1 MIKILGPRLPFPKK
15 NLQKSLED
23 FISGMDFKTGPIF
36 YYLVNDD
43 DLLEINKRFL
53 NHYDLTDI
61 ITFDYSDKEILSG
74 EIFISLERVKDNATK
89 LKIPFEEEL
98 LRVMAHGILHLM
110 GLKDN
115 TKIEK
120 KRMRREEE
128 KAIRFL
134 LENVSRGTKS

>member
-1 MIKILGPRLPFPKK
+1 M
-15 NLQKSLED
+15 E
-23 FISGMDFKTGPIF
+23 FKTGLIF
-36 YYLVNDD
+36 YYFVNDD
-43 DLLEINKRFL
+43 DLLEINKKFL
-53 NHYDLTDI
+53 NHDELTDI
-61 ITFDYSDKEILSG
+61 ITFDYSDKEVLSG

-110 GLKDN
+110 GLKDK

-134 LENVSRGTKS
+134 LKMFHVEQNHENRF